1 MTDVIYMLELCGV
14 IFYAGFGVIT
24 WCFWEDASPKKRYH
38 LFLYLIFLP
47 VTLSFSVCKWLYNF
61 MKKDL

>member
-14 IFYAGFGVIT
+14 IFYAGLGVTT
-24 WCFWEDASPKKRYH
+24 WCFWEDVFPKKRYH
-38 LFLYLIFLP
+38 LFLYLVFLP
-47 VTLSFSVCKWLYNF
+47 VTFSFSVCKWLYNF